1 MWLVWHV
8 LLACGIWHLAH
19 GTWYCLVLNGTQK
32 ALNSLAH
39 SPAGLSRTGAGDTR
53 TETLAH
59 PFVAWPYANRK
70 WCVGQLVPYL
80 HLINIGAGL
89 VKPDNGQS
97 IMDTGHGTRDSV
109 DSGTNGEAT
118 TPHGGHDGVI
128 NVSPLPLY
136 PFPLTIQNS
145 LQQMAH
151 PFHLSIC
158 DSLSQ
163 LPPLLYLLLLSL
175 LFLVLLLSRS
185 ISIIILT
192 ALRRARGMH
201 DAGAALKHTAPRFLS
216 ELQLI
221 RPIAHCFTRYAVAGQ
236 CVHMFLLQ

>member
-97 IMDTGHGTRDSV
+97 IMDTGHGTAWTAEQMAKRQRRTVVTMAS
-109 DSGTNGEAT
+109 SMS
-118 TPHGGHDGVI
+118 PHSRSI
-128 NVSPLPLY
+128 
-136 PFPLTIQNS
+136 PFPLQYKTVCNKWHILFICLFVTLCPS
-145 LQQMAH
+145 CLH
-151 PFHLSIC
+151 YFTSCSFPYSSSSCCCRVPF
-158 DSLSQ
+158 
-163 LPPLLYLLLLSL
+163 PL
-175 LFLVLLLSRS
+175 
-185 ISIIILT
+185 
-192 ALRRARGMH
+192 
-201 DAGAALKHTAPRFLS
+201 
-216 ELQLI
+216 
-221 RPIAHCFTRYAVAGQ
+221 
-236 CVHMFLLQ
+236 